1 MKKYV
6 FGLGSLLLAAVLF
19 AFTPSPKVEKASLDQ
34 GYFTRLSGDGT
45 QPEHYE
51 YVGNVQPS
59 DGCVTG
65 TVICTI
71 KADINEM
78 GSSDPALW
86 LPDFSSGNPVDNESE
101 FDLITKRAN

>member
-34 GYFTRLSGDGT
+34 GYFTRLSGDGSE
-45 QPEHYE
+45 PEHYQ
-51 YVGNVQPS
+51 YVSEEQPS

-71 KADINEM
+71 KADINDM
-78 GSSDPALW
+78 GSVNPALW
-86 LPDFSSGNPVDNESE
+86 LPDFSAGNPVDNESE
-101 FDLITKRAN
+101 FELITKRSN